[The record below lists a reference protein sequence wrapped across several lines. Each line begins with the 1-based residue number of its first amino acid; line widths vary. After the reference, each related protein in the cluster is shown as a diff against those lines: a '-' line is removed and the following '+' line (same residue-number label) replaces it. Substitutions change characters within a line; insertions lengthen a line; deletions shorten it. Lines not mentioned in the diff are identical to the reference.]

1 MGLSRKRKKAE
12 EKMDNEKEK
21 EKEKDSAIL
30 SHLLFLDDEI
40 LKTDQHLEKLEQ
52 RIVLL
57 DRKMAWIK
65 NDCFESSIEA
75 EPKIEPKGRKK
86 SKGV

>member
-1 MGLSRKRKKAE
+1 MDD
-12 EKMDNEKEK
+12 EKEKEK

-30 SHLLFLDDEI
+30 SHLLLLDDEI

-57 DRKMAWIK
+57 DHKMAWIK
-65 NDCFESSIEA
+65 NDCFEPIADADPET
-75 EPKIEPKGRKK
+75 KLKGGKK
-86 SKGV
+86 SKGA

>member
-1 MGLSRKRKKAE
+1 
-12 EKMDNEKEK
+12 MDNDKEKEK

-40 LKTDQHLEKLEQ
+40 LKTDQHLEKLEH
-52 RIVLL
+52 RMILL
-57 DRKMAWIK
+57 EHKMAWIK
-65 NDCFESSIEA
+65 DDCFESGTEA
-75 EPKIEPKGRKK
+75 EPKIKSNGGKK